1 MKNLTRIQ
9 KQQLKKISEKYKLNF
24 LALFGSRAE
33 GTARKDSDY
42 DIAYSPQE
50 EFDYDREYFLGL
62 ELARVF
68 QSPKIDLVSTKKS
81 PPLLMRDIGF
91 NSKLLYEKEKNSF
104 DYFQMFAFKIYVEA
118 KPLFKMTHD
127 YVNRI

>member
-1 MKNLTRIQ
+1 MKNLAKNQ
-9 KQQLKKISEKYKLNF
+9 KQELKKIAEKYKLNF
-24 LALFGSRAE
+24 LALFGSRAIGLE
-33 GTARKDSDY
+33 RKDSDY

-50 EFDYDREYFLGL
+50 EFDYDKEYFLSL

-68 QSPKIDLVSTKKS
+68 KSFKIDMVSTKNS
-81 PPLLMRDIGF
+81 PPLLMREIAF

-104 DYFQMFAFKIYVEA
+104 DYFQMYAFKIYVEA

>member
-1 MKNLTRIQ
+1 MESLTKNQ
-9 KQQLKKISEKYKLNF
+9 KQELKKIAEKYKLNF

-33 GTARKDSDY
+33 NCERKDSDY

-68 QSPKIDLVSTKKS
+68 KNPKIDLISTKKS
-81 PPLLMRDIGF
+81 PPLLMRSIAF
-91 NSKLLYEKEKNSF
+91 NSKLLHEKEKNSF
-104 DYFQMFAFKIYVEA
+104 DYFQMFAFKMYVEA
-118 KPLFKMTHD
+118 RPLFKMTHD